1 MDECKNCTV
10 KGDLGECLVTPCRIR
25 NNWFAITIL
34 EQNAALKREI
44 EDLKAIA
51 LTAIDINIRDATTK
65 KNK

>member
-10 KGDLGECLVTPCRIR
+10 KGDLGECLVTPCSIR
-25 NNWFAITIL
+25 ESWFAITMM

-51 LTAIDINIRDATTK
+51 LTAIDIHLRSA
-65 KNK
+65 